1 MGLMSRLSFSGK
13 SFLNTAEYLDPV
25 TDEWTT
31 FIPVDAIDFPE
42 KPDADGDAD
51 VKVDADQEVEV
62 SAATSN
68 DVLSSASPSKSVTP
82 VDVDDEVPDLE
93 EVNQTEASGSS
104 QADVIG
110 VETNGVVETDADGVI
125 ETNGVVETDASDVD
139 TNVNADAAPSNEWH
153 SRKVDIP
160 SEADLYH
167 DDKKSND
174 SDATFCICT

>member
-104 QADVIG
+104 QADVNG

-125 ETNGVVETDASDVD
+125 ETNGVAETDASGVD
-139 TNVNADAAPSNEWH
+139 TNVDADATPSNE
-153 SRKVDIP
+153 
-160 SEADLYH
+160 
-167 DDKKSND
+167 
-174 SDATFCICT
+174 

>member
-42 KPDADGDAD
+42 KPDADGYAD

-68 DVLSSASPSKSVTP
+68 DVLSSASPLGG
-82 VDVDDEVPDLE
+82 D
-93 EVNQTEASGSS
+93 NQSRPGGAGGS
-104 QADVIG
+104 ACLL
-110 VETNGVVETDADGVI
+110 AF
-125 ETNGVVETDASDVD
+125 
-139 TNVNADAAPSNEWH
+139 
-153 SRKVDIP
+153 
-160 SEADLYH
+160 YYY
-167 DDKKSND
+167 
-174 SDATFCICT
+174 